1 MSAFVATG
9 TDTESI
15 DQAIPNDGWAP
26 DLSTKEMQ
34 ANTRLDDTYA
44 GRIPDEI
51 RAAMIEINM
60 VIADWRAGQAAAT
73 LADVPAR
80 QYGGVSEKIILYKRA
95 VYTRARSQLLS
106 VTRDF
111 DSTHDG
117 HNKADAL
124 EAIAMDWMARS
135 NEAISRLT
143 DRPRTVVE
151 LI

>member
-1 MSAFVATG
+1 MTPFAPSGPSVSP
-9 TDTESI
+9 E
-15 DQAIPNDGWAP
+15 DQTIVNDGWAP

-34 ANTRLDDTYA
+34 ENTRLDDTYA

-51 RAAMIEINM
+51 RAAMIEVNL

-80 QYGGVSEKIILYKRA
+80 QYDGVSEKVILYKRA